1 MSLNKSPSF
10 VAKSTT
16 VQKVNP
22 INLIKRGKLHDKW
35 IIIFSIQVLFL
46 LLFYSFF
53 NRKLE
58 NALSRGVYDEEIMEL
73 HLGNEITIKDD
84 ENMNPYDTQNFS
96 KVSKNCQKNS
106 TKYNG

>member
-1 MSLNKSPSF
+1 MISGSSSF
-10 VAKSTT
+10 QCK
-16 VQKVNP
+16 
-22 INLIKRGKLHDKW
+22 
-35 IIIFSIQVLFL
+35 FYFFYF
-46 LLFYSFF
+46 FYSFF

-96 KVSKNCQKNS
+96 KVSKELPK
-106 TKYNG
+106 K

>member
-1 MSLNKSPSF
+1 MDHHP
-10 VAKSTT
+10 T
-16 VQKVNP
+16 
-22 INLIKRGKLHDKW
+22 
-35 IIIFSIQVLFL
+35 FSMPFLFL
-46 LLFYSFF
+46 SLFYSFF

-96 KVSKNCQKNS
+96 KVSKELAKNG
-106 TKYNG
+106 TKFNG

>member
-1 MSLNKSPSF
+1 M
-10 VAKSTT
+10 
-16 VQKVNP
+16 
-22 INLIKRGKLHDKW
+22 IKW
-35 IIIFSIQVLFL
+35 ITIPTFSMQLLFL

-96 KVSKNCQKNS
+96 KVSKELPKNS